1 MYFCIRFVI
10 KDPIMC
16 TFNITIDD
24 ALLERVRPA
33 FSSEDA
39 LQLWVTERVKAM
51 LQSYGN
57 SPLTPPC
64 TYAEDEMYSIVKNRL
79 QKLESETAELI
90 DGDDCLSE
98 IRTRYGIEA

>member
-1 MYFCIRFVI
+1 
-10 KDPIMC
+10 MC

-33 FSSEDA
+33 FGSEDA

-57 SPLTPPC
+57 GPSTPPC
-64 TYAEDEMYSIVKNRL
+64 AYAEEEMYSIVKDRL
-79 QKLESETAELI
+79 QSLESGAAELI
-90 DGDDCLSE
+90 DGDECLSE

>member
-1 MYFCIRFVI
+1 
-10 KDPIMC
+10 MC

-33 FSSEDA
+33 FISDDA
-39 LQLWVTERVKAM
+39 LQLWVTDRVKAM
-51 LQSYGN
+51 LQNYSETQ
-57 SPLTPPC
+57 PALPC
-64 TYAEDEMYSIVKNRL
+64 SCAEEEMYSIVKNRL